1 MQPKR
6 TRRWEVRVL
15 LFDSMVVQA
24 LLYGVEVW
32 GGTISL
38 SAWNE
43 IQKIQKMFLH
53 RQLGIK
59 SSTPYPI
66 MLLEIGAR
74 PIKVIPM
81 QRVYKSITNVKKLLS
96 LIAQISLEQN
106 PLIWL
111 WRWGVGV

>member
-32 GGTISL
+32 GGTISF

-43 IQKIQKMFLH
+43 IEKIQIILM
-53 RQLGIK
+53 
-59 SSTPYPI
+59 
-66 MLLEIGAR
+66 
-74 PIKVIPM
+74 
-81 QRVYKSITNVKKLLS
+81 
-96 LIAQISLEQN
+96 
-106 PLIWL
+106 
-111 WRWGVGV
+111 